1 MPGHELTVADVKHA
15 LDVARA
21 AMELD
26 AEESRL
32 RGRAVASPDISS
44 VGMLAAGILVANAIN
59 DEQAADEEEP
69 AVATE
74 IRRTR
79 SSRVTART

>member
-1 MPGHELTVADVKHA
+1 MPGHELTVADVKRA

-26 AEESRL
+26 AEESRR

-44 VGMLAAGILVANAIN
+44 VGMLAAGILVANALN
-59 DEQAADEEEP
+59 DEPAEEQEP
-69 AVATE
+69 AVAHK
-74 IRRTR
+74 IRRAR
-79 SSRVTART
+79 ASRVTART

>member
-1 MPGHELTVADVKHA
+1 VPGHELTVADVKHA

-32 RGRAVASPDISS
+32 RGRAGASPDSSS

-59 DEQAADEEEP
+59 DEQAEEEDL
-69 AVATE
+69 AVARK
-74 IRRTR
+74 IPRTR

>member
-1 MPGHELTVADVKHA
+1 VPSHELTVADVKRA
-15 LDVARA
+15 LDVARE
-21 AMELD
+21 AMERD

-44 VGMLAAGILVANAIN
+44 VGMLAAGILIANAIG
-59 DEQAADEEEP
+59 DEQAHEP
-69 AVATE
+69 TVASK
-74 IRRTR
+74 IRRSS

>member
-1 MPGHELTVADVKHA
+1 VPGHELTVADVKHA

-32 RGRAVASPDISS
+32 RGRAVAGPDSSS

-59 DEQAADEEEP
+59 DEQAEEEDL
-69 AVATE
+69 AVARK
-74 IRRTR
+74 IPRTR